1 MSDGGY
7 SCSGRSWV
15 RYLVLVRGMVTIV
28 EVVEV
33 CVCVGGSSVGSGTG
47 SGCSCAGGNRVRGR
61 YALSGRSRVSEA
73 RGGSASV
80 RSCSS

>member
-33 CVCVGGSSVGSGTG
+33 CVWGGSSVGSGIE

-73 RGGSASV
+73 RGGRASV